1 MTIDTKHPAPGTILD
16 RPDIAA
22 GHGRWDKS
30 DHRQP
35 WQTYNAVDV
44 WLYPGTPIVAPEPG
58 QVSPGGWGFG
68 MPRAGSPF
76 KGRHLHLVVS
86 GAPFVF
92 YFTGLRA
99 IAAKQ
104 GERVSKG
111 DVIGYSGIINNVPRL
126 HFAVQSGYNPAD
138 YVRDAY
144 WLNAPKGGR
153 NKQAP
158 KPGDDKPAPGG
169 PTGWGP
175 DSTSGDNGSLPD
187 DIEAAWHALEF
198 ALRVTWPTSAE
209 SVKSAT
215 RDVHKAVYS

>member
-1 MTIDTKHPAPGTILD
+1 MAIDAKHPSPGTILD
-16 RPDIAA
+16 SPNVAA

-58 QVSPGGWGFG
+58 QVSPGGWGYG
-68 MPRAGSPF
+68 TPKAGSPF
-76 KGRHLHLVVS
+76 KGLHLHLVIS

-99 IAAKQ
+99 LGAKK

-111 DVIGYSGIINNVPRL
+111 DIIGYSGITNNVPRL
-126 HFAVQSGYNPAD
+126 HFAVQSGYDPAA
-138 YVRDAY
+138 YVKDAY

-158 KPGDDKPAPGG
+158 PLGPAPPKPGG
-169 PTGWGP
+169 PNGWGP
-175 DSTSGDNGSLPD
+175 DATSGDNAGLPED
-187 DIEAAWHALEF
+187 LENAWHALEF
-198 ALRVTWPTSAE
+198 ALRVTWPTSSE
-209 SVKSAT
+209 TIKSAAT
-215 RDVHKAVYS
+215 AAHKAVY